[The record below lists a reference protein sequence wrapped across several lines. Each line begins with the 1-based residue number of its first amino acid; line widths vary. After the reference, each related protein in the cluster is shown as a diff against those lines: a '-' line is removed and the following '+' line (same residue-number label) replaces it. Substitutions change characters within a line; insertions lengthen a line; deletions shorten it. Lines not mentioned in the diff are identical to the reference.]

1 MAATLPFRPSANPES
16 SAERIK
22 LPGFGLS
29 LKQMPEKTTKDQDV
43 LKDNAPGSIRL
54 PHAIADWCGSSGVTV
69 YERNMLGFIS
79 QITDKPNWDDK
90 VFDEGI
96 LEKWR
101 QEATTQYTDFTN
113 SMFDYVSYSPLST
126 PEDRKG
132 PPLI

>member
-1 MAATLPFRPSANPES
+1 M
-16 SAERIK
+16 
-22 LPGFGLS
+22 
-29 LKQMPEKTTKDQDV
+29 
-43 LKDNAPGSIRL
+43 
-54 PHAIADWCGSSGVTV
+54 TV